1 MYFLASGSFPSAVF
15 LRFIH
20 GMVYISGSCLL
31 LNIFPLCEVPLS
43 VHSLIDGCLDQF
55 GAIMNKADMNT
66 QGEVFSWA
74 YFCLSF
80 GYISMSGM
88 AQPWGRCI

>member
-1 MYFLASGSFPSAVF
+1 MYFLASGSFLSAVF